1 MLIRRLRYR
10 GGQASVELV
19 AAIPALILAILIAL
33 QLAVVGYAQ
42 WTAGAAARAGARAA
56 YVGGDPGA
64 AARSALPDPLR
75 ERARVSAAGRLRVR
89 IDVPLLV
96 PGLGSIPVAARAEL
110 GAGEGR
116 DG

>member
-1 MLIRRLRYR
+1 MLIRGLRDR

-42 WTAGAAARAGARAA
+42 WSAGDAARAGARAA

-64 AARSALPDPLR
+64 AAMSALPGPLR
-75 ERARVSAAGRLRVR
+75 ERARVSAAGRLRVH
-89 IDVPLLV
+89 IDAPSLL
-96 PGLGSIPVAARAEL
+96 PGLGSIPVTARADL